1 MARALTLRDG
11 AQIAII
17 GGGPAGSFFA
27 HFAQKWADRKGLNCR
42 ITIFDGKDFLEQGPR
57 GCNLCAGVISRSLED
72 ALEEEGIF
80 LPPGRI
86 LSRVDG
92 YILHFDRENLTLPA
106 VDAGKKPIATVFRG
120 NGPRF
125 SRFPE
130 AVSFDDFLLTWAQ
143 DRGAEVIPHPVWKVT
158 LPRDPEEKA
167 ILSYGR
173 RDAPSLFEADLV
185 VGAFGVNTFL
195 MKEVEKIGRGYRR
208 PQTLRT
214 FQAEFK
220 LGFEEI
226 RRRFGSYIHV
236 YISPSPVIRYAT
248 AVPKSEYLT
257 ITVVGKRDMKPDLLR
272 QFFALHPLGKTLRG
286 TRPHCFCY
294 PRISISAARRPF
306 SDRLVLIGD
315 ASFSRHYKNG
325 IESAFQTARLAARA
339 TLGRGIDAR
348 SLAEAYYRPAWALI
362 VRDNFYGRLLFRIND
377 LISAVPPL
385 VRSHMSLA
393 RSQLFVRAAADIRR
407 ILWDMFT
414 GDAAY
419 RDIFRRALG
428 LRLQAGLLLSKLRI
442 LTRPRSRWEEADSTP
457 EGNE

>member
-11 AQIAII
+11 AHIGII

-27 HFAQKWADRKGLNCR
+27 HFAQKWAERKGLNFR

-72 ALEEEGIF
+72 ALEKEGII

-92 YILHFDRENLTLPA
+92 YILHFDREKLILPA

-130 AVSFDDFLLTWAQ
+130 AVSFDDFLLSWAQ
-143 DRGAEVIPHPVWKVT
+143 DRGADVIPHPVWKVA
-158 LPRDPEEKA
+158 LPRDSEEKVV
-167 ILSYGR
+167 LSYGR
-173 RDAPSLFEADLV
+173 RDAPSFFEADLV

-195 MKEVEKIGRGYRR
+195 IKEAEKLGRGYRR
-208 PQTLRT
+208 PRTLRT

-220 LGFEEI
+220 LGLDEI

-236 YISPSPVIRYAT
+236 YLSPSPIIRYAT
-248 AVPKSEYLT
+248 AVPKGDYLT
-257 ITVVGKRDMKPDLLR
+257 VTVVGKIDMKPDLLR
-272 QFFALHPLGKTLRG
+272 QFFALHPLGKSLHEP
-286 TRPHCFCY
+286 RPHCFCY
-294 PRISISAARRPF
+294 PRISVSAARRPF

-325 IESAFQTARLAARA
+325 IESALQTARLAALA
-339 TLGRGIDAR
+339 ALERGIDAR
-348 SLAEAYYRPAWALI
+348 SLAEAYYRPARALI

-377 LISAVPPL
+377 LISAVPPF
-385 VRSHMSLA
+385 VRAHMALA
-393 RSQLFVRAAADIRR
+393 RSQLFVQAASDIRR

-419 RDIFRRALG
+419 REIFRRAVG
-428 LRLQAGLLLSKLRI
+428 LRLQAGLLISTLRT
-442 LTRPRSRWEEADSTP
+442 LFGPRSPGKDVDGFSTP
-457 EGNE
+457 HG